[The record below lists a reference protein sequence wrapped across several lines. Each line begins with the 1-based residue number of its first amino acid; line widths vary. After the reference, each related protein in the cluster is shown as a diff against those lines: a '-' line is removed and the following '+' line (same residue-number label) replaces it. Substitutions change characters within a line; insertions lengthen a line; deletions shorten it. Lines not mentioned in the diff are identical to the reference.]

1 MPDDGEEVD
10 EDVAAEQVVD
20 LLLAR
25 AVEAHQALEHDRL
38 VGRVVVD
45 VHVWIG
51 AQALVEEVDELLERA
66 LLALAVV
73 RPEGSEGRPAVL
85 APEDAEEVLE
95 PAVGRPERVAL
106 DVEEDVARRGLR
118 QQLEAALRRR
128 LEQVIRVPPGHACA
142 VLERGL
148 VAQRLEGARR
158 HARDLAVRWRGG
170 ELGER
175 ADARLLEPRNLVAAQ
190 ARDER
195 QVVVPLPLRP
205 AAFAEVADRAVRD
218 GQRVRLGRVGDELEE
233 ALPDAPVV
241 GHEVAGPVGVAQPGP
256 EQDVHERRL
265 APGDAGELLGVEA
278 ELEDVSRLRGA
289 GELRVG
295 RLVGAV
301 RLPLEE
307 VRDPAPPLVDEDALV
322 DDVDASGERLRGL
335 GGGALP
341 VELVAELDLGDAQA
355 AGAQLGE
362 VSALVLVA
370 FAPDQLGLRV
380 VSVRSRERAAR
391 DRRLERGQVRA
402 GKKRR
407 QVGRREGQPATVINA
422 HVRESWRRSGTTM
435 HLINRLGAGG
445 ERVSAYRPATKKPW

>member
-1 MPDDGEEVD
+1 M
-10 EDVAAEQVVD
+10 
-20 LLLAR
+20 
-25 AVEAHQALEHDRL
+25 
-38 VGRVVVD
+38 
-45 VHVWIG
+45 
-51 AQALVEEVDELLERA
+51 EEVDELLERA

-158 HARDLAVRWRGG
+158 HARDLAVRRRGG

-195 QVVVPLPLRP
+195 EVVVPLPLRL

-322 DDVDASGERLRGL
+322 DDVDAGGERL
-335 GGGALP
+335 A
-341 VELVAELDLGDAQA
+341 
-355 AGAQLGE
+355 
-362 VSALVLVA
+362 
-370 FAPDQLGLRV
+370 
-380 VSVRSRERAAR
+380 RSRRRRAPSRARRRARSRRCASRGRAAR
-391 DRRLERGQVRA
+391 RGKRARARRPCAGSARPAGRQRPVGGACRA
-402 GKKRR
+402 RPPSRARSGAS
-407 QVGRREGQPATVINA
+407 RRETPSGRTA
-422 HVRESWRRSGTTM
+422 RRS
-435 HLINRLGAGG
+435 AGHG
-445 ERVSAYRPATKKPW
+445 HQRARTRIMRRTAQFEGSLPMALTRFSNILEKFPVSTLFCELVKST